1 MVMVS
6 CADHNDVHSQVG
18 LEIDVLMDNGGE
30 KSIDKLAREIE
41 SLPAFLVQ
49 STVKET
55 YGSGKRMNGRVER
68 HERLMKKKQMEY
80 SDDDACLSTGKG
92 LFDS

>member
-1 MVMVS
+1 M
-6 CADHNDVHSQVG
+6 HSQVG
-18 LEIDVLMDNGGE
+18 LEIDVLMDNGGD
-30 KSIDKLAREIE
+30 KSVDKLAREME

-49 STVKET
+49 STVSET
-55 YGSGKRMNGRVER
+55 SEHIRRMSGRVKR
-68 HERLMKKKQMEY
+68 HERQMRKKQMEY

>member
-1 MVMVS
+1 M
-6 CADHNDVHSQVG
+6 HSQVG
-18 LEIDVLMDNGGE
+18 MEIDVLMDNGGD
-30 KSIDKLAREIE
+30 KSVDKLAREME

-49 STVKET
+49 STVSET
-55 YGSGKRMNGRVER
+55 SEHIRRMSGRVKR
-68 HERLMKKKQMEY
+68 HERQMRKKQMEY

>member
-1 MVMVS
+1 M
-6 CADHNDVHSQVG
+6 
-18 LEIDVLMDNGGE
+18 LMDNGGD
-30 KSIDKLAREIE
+30 KSVDKLAREME

-49 STVKET
+49 STVSET
-55 YGSGKRMNGRVER
+55 SEHIRRMSGRVKR
-68 HERLMKKKQMEY
+68 HERQMRKKQMEY

>member
-1 MVMVS
+1 M
-6 CADHNDVHSQVG
+6 HSQVG
-18 LEIDVLMDNGGE
+18 LEIDVLMDNGGD
-30 KSIDKLAREIE
+30 KSVDKLAREME

-49 STVKET
+49 STVSET
-55 YGSGKRMNGRVER
+55 LDYKRRMSGRVKR
-68 HERLMKKKQMEY
+68 HERQMRKKQMEY

>member
-1 MVMVS
+1 
-6 CADHNDVHSQVG
+6 
-18 LEIDVLMDNGGE
+18 MDNGGD
-30 KSIDKLAREIE
+30 KSVDKLAREME

-49 STVKET
+49 STVSET
-55 YGSGKRMNGRVER
+55 SEHIRRMSGRVKR
-68 HERLMKKKQMEY
+68 HERQMRKKQMEY

>member
-1 MVMVS
+1 M
-6 CADHNDVHSQVG
+6 HTQVG
-18 LEIDVLMDNGGE
+18 LEIDVLMDNGGD
-30 KSIDKLAREIE
+30 KSVDKLAREME

-49 STVKET
+49 STVSET
-55 YGSGKRMNGRVER
+55 SEHIRRMSGRVKR
-68 HERLMKKKQMEY
+68 HERQMRKKQMEY

>member
-1 MVMVS
+1 M
-6 CADHNDVHSQVG
+6 HSQVG
-18 LEIDVLMDNGGE
+18 LEIDVLMDNGGD
-30 KSIDKLAREIE
+30 KSVDKLAREME

-49 STVKET
+49 STVSET
-55 YGSGKRMNGRVER
+55 SEHIRRMSGRVKR
-68 HERLMKKKQMEY
+68 HERQMRKKHMEY

>member
-1 MVMVS
+1 M
-6 CADHNDVHSQVG
+6 G
-18 LEIDVLMDNGGE
+18 LEIDVLMDNGGD
-30 KSIDKLAREIE
+30 KSVDKLAREME

-49 STVKET
+49 STVSET
-55 YGSGKRMNGRVER
+55 SEHIRRMSGRVKR
-68 HERLMKKKQMEY
+68 HERQMRKKQMEY